1 MPLAAFGLGEPR
13 YADCDDGTD
22 FSGQERRYFRNS
34 LKLAA
39 RAVEQWNAI
48 GVDAVVQLGDIID
61 GCNSKLEASEKAL
74 RAVLEVLNRSSEKGD
89 EEEKKGKV
97 LERNHEL
104 YNLRRAGLERCGL
117 RCGAGGRLGFRW

>member
-74 RAVLEVLNRSSEKGD
+74 RAVLEVLNRSSEKG
-89 EEEKKGKV
+89 
-97 LERNHEL
+97 R
-104 YNLRRAGLERCGL
+104 
-117 RCGAGGRLGFRW
+117 